1 MKKILFFLV
10 MMHLSFCFSQSAD
23 SVDMDDFLNSLNPT
37 VETPAEKSSL
47 EKTAETTE
55 DASSSSET
63 VSAAED
69 LSSGSEEPS
78 YDTGAFP
85 ASESSSS
92 VTGSFAASNASS
104 EAAADESGSA
114 VSEHFYSPE
123 ENSAVTD
130 VSVSAL
136 RDETAEDVSQAAEEQ
151 PESEEID
158 YLNMEIIIPEK
169 KRPKKP
175 DAEKIKEA
183 ERKDEDGEEYAKNQ
197 KTIKFGTASEI
208 SGVIDK
214 INEAED
220 LRYYDDFYD
229 LFQITKSNE
238 IKGRILDYFA
248 KQEDDCLEDYAVE
261 ILADPYDVPVSAVEK
276 CFNYVSAVGSKAA
289 GPALVKI
296 LEAGEEKYFNG
307 ALSALGK
314 TGGVQEAKYLAHYLE
329 RDDLT
334 VPQRQA
340 LMRTLGAMSAAE
352 TWEEVRRIA
361 LDEDENSFV
370 RMYAAESIGKM
381 QKKESV
387 PVLIKLFEEGDPNM
401 RQYCIKGLSYYP
413 DSKDAKDTVMQ
424 AIRDDHYKVRLEAI
438 SAVKKLKME
447 EAVPY
452 LTYRAKN
459 DPENVVKKE
468 CFPVLAEL
476 NTKDSISFLI
486 EQITDKSVPDSVKY
500 QAAEALMK
508 NGISGEDEIIA
519 LAKDVLKD
527 DRRKSLRQNLGKL
540 FIKYAR
546 PGYAEI
552 CVLYLQSK
560 DTLTQSQG
568 LELYKN
574 ARYEYAK
581 PSVQAIVDDKNAKTS
596 NKKRARSLLGL
607 SEEEETKSAASET
620 ASGADAK

>member
-1 MKKILFFLV
+1 MKKILFFLAV
-10 MMHLSFCFSQSAD
+10 MPLSFCFSQSAD
-23 SVDMDDFLNSLNPT
+23 TVDMDDFLNSLNPT

-158 YLNMEIIIPEK
+158 YLNMEIVIPEK

-220 LRYYDDFYD
+220 LKRNNPRAYLNEYEGKVTGTGGNVFENVEIRD
-229 LFQITKSNE
+229 ITDEELENFDK
-238 IKGRILDYFA
+238 A
-248 KQEDDCLEDYAVE
+248 KQGLDWGYFPDPTAFVRLQYDPSRMIIYVFDEVKRLKTGNEELIDILKEYKNTQTIADNAEEKSIAFFRSNGYNIRACVKGPGSVDFGVKWLASRSKIVIDRRRCPETATEFEKYEYLKDKDGNFISGYPDKDNHFIDAVRYALNDE
-261 ILADPYDVPVSAVEK
+261 IMR
-276 CFNYVSAVGSKAA
+276 SKAA
-289 GPALVKI
+289 VK
-296 LEAGEEKYFNG
+296 
-307 ALSALGK
+307 
-314 TGGVQEAKYLAHYLE
+314 
-329 RDDLT
+329 
-334 VPQRQA
+334 
-340 LMRTLGAMSAAE
+340 
-352 TWEEVRRIA
+352 
-361 LDEDENSFV
+361 
-370 RMYAAESIGKM
+370 
-381 QKKESV
+381 
-387 PVLIKLFEEGDPNM
+387 
-401 RQYCIKGLSYYP
+401 
-413 DSKDAKDTVMQ
+413 
-424 AIRDDHYKVRLEAI
+424 KVR
-438 SAVKKLKME
+438 
-447 EAVPY
+447 Y
-452 LTYRAKN
+452 
-459 DPENVVKKE
+459 
-468 CFPVLAEL
+468 
-476 NTKDSISFLI
+476 
-486 EQITDKSVPDSVKY
+486 
-500 QAAEALMK
+500 
-508 NGISGEDEIIA
+508 
-519 LAKDVLKD
+519 
-527 DRRKSLRQNLGKL
+527 
-540 FIKYAR
+540 
-546 PGYAEI
+546 
-552 CVLYLQSK
+552 
-560 DTLTQSQG
+560 
-568 LELYKN
+568 
-574 ARYEYAK
+574 
-581 PSVQAIVDDKNAKTS
+581 
-596 NKKRARSLLGL
+596 
-607 SEEEETKSAASET
+607 
-620 ASGADAK
+620 